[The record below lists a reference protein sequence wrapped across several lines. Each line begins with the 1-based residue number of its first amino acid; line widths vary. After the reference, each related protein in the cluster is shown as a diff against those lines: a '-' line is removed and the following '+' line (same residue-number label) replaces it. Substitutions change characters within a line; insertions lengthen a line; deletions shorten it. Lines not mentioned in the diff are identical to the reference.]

1 MAALAGSIAR
11 RYARALFAIGVDK
24 RNFEALGKELDAM
37 AALWNEATDIRQS
50 LSNPIFKLSQ
60 KRAILQGLLPQVAP
74 TREVQ
79 SLALLLLERGRI
91 AALPVIA
98 RAYQEMSDD
107 KLGRARATVRSAR
120 PLDGA
125 TEMEIRR
132 MLERQSLIYLGLCA
146 LALASAF
153 LAGYPQLMLHFYY
166 WLGAYALFS
175 IFIRPM
181 EKKTTLRTKS
191 IQASLFVALVLDRS
205 MSLTQTNWTPQTT
218 NAADG
223 SGALTFTNTP
233 STITPNFWRVRSV
246 P

>member
-91 AALPVIA
+91 AALPAIA

-120 PLDGA
+120 PLDVA
-125 TEMEIRR
+125 TETEIRR
-132 MLERQSLIYLGLCA
+132 VLERRTGRGVVMTTEVDPTLLGGIVA
-146 LALASAF
+146 QV
-153 LAGYPQLMLHFYY
+153 AG
-166 WLGAYALFS
+166 
-175 IFIRPM
+175 
-181 EKKTTLRTKS
+181 
-191 IQASLFVALVLDRS
+191 LVLDG
-205 MSLTQTNWTPQTT
+205 SLR
-218 NAADG
+218 ARL
-223 SGALTFTNTP
+223 GALRNK
-233 STITPNFWRVRSV
+233 ILN
-246 P
+246 